1 MKNIL
6 LVDDDAAII
15 KYMKN
20 VLEKKG
26 YEVHAINNPMQVTA
40 FMQEYRMDLV
50 VLDVDMPEK
59 SGLEVFDELKMA
71 YQEFP
76 VLFVTGHPEQFNVD
90 TQEKLDRWQVGFADG
105 LTDILGKPFEVQDL
119 YDKVEALIGQA
130 VEIG

>member
-1 MKNIL
+1 MKHIL
-6 LVDDDAAII
+6 LVDDDPTIV

-26 YEVHAINNPMQVTA
+26 YAAHAINNPIQVAA
-40 FMQEYRMDLV
+40 FMKEHSMDLV
-50 VLDVDMPEK
+50 LLDVDMPEK
-59 SGLEVFDELKMA
+59 SGLEVFDELKMV

-76 VLFVTGHPEQFNVD
+76 VLFVTGHPEQFDVD